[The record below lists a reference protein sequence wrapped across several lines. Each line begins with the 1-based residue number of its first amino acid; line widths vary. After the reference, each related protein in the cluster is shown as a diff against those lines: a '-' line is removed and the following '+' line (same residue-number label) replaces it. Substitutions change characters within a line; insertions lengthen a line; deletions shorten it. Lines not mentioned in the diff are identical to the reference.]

1 MKSFA
6 LALMSFFV
14 FNSAQAASHIIHVAS
29 GTEVTEA
36 QFFEAL
42 QLGQNIILGEK
53 HYTPAVQLGEAAVIQ
68 GVIGTTK
75 RPFTLGWEFLDAT
88 ARTQVDQEFD
98 NFTAGK
104 ITAQEF
110 IKETQGASDD
120 ALSYVPVLETV
131 KKLGGALLP
140 LNLTRAEKAPVVTG
154 GMTAAD
160 PKLVPPGFEMGDAN
174 YYERFVAAMGG
185 HGDPAEIKNYFAAQ
199 CLTDDVMAWHLLTDS
214 RTDLKFMIAGDFHT
228 DYMSAAVA
236 RIHARAPELKTIVV
250 RITDAT
256 DYTDAERAAL
266 PTDPKYGAIADYIY
280 FVNLP

>member
-1 MKSFA
+1 MKHFA
-6 LALMSFFV
+6 LILMSVFV
-14 FNSAQAASHIIHVAS
+14 FTSAQAAHILHVATH
-29 GTEVTEA
+29 TEVTEA

-68 GVIGTTK
+68 GVVGDTQ

-88 ARTQVDQEFD
+88 ARPQVEQEFE
-98 NFTAGK
+98 NFVGGK
-104 ITAQEF
+104 ITAEEF
-110 IKETQGASDD
+110 LKETQGGTADS
-120 ALSYVPVLETV
+120 LSYAPVLETV

-140 LNLTRAEKAPVVTG
+140 LNLSRAEKAPVVKSG
-154 GMTAAD
+154 ISAAD

-185 HGDPAEIKNYFAAQ
+185 HGDPAQIGNYFAAQ
-199 CLTDDVMAWHLLTDS
+199 CLTDDVMAWHLLMDS

-228 DYMSAAVA
+228 DYMSATVA
-236 RIHARAPELKTIVV
+236 RLRIRAPDLRTIVV

-256 DYTDAERAAL
+256 DYTAAELTAL
-266 PTDPKYGAIADYIY
+266 PMDPKYGEIADYIY
-280 FVNLP
+280 YVNMP